1 MKLTALTY
9 DELREVVSQYVQEQK
24 LSNPNFVP
32 SFDNLVG
39 LLDKI
44 GKITMISQNYVDKLE
59 ILDREFLSYGKTVEE
74 WANDLILP
82 QDYDPEGADAL
93 APYDPSYR
101 PVFYS
106 YTLGKK
112 TFPITRRYNDV
123 ERAVHN
129 EGEFVEIIASIL
141 KSLFDSERVWRYNVK
156 RGILGK
162 IAQLAFQLDYGL
174 TELGDFATNTA
185 YSVGTI
191 FFNGDGTP
199 PYPGVVFREIPATN
213 TKTWDEL
220 VSEGY
225 IVVLKSY
232 QKISDITDTTSG
244 EAFVE
249 QLKKDVEI
257 ASDNS
262 QGYSFNGNALGAAE
276 GLVLFVKHGVMPT
289 IDVKVLAGAFH
300 EGRVAVPAEIIPIP
314 DFGEGNDDVIA
325 ILMDRRGAGLHPTYR
340 AVREQPNGKG
350 DFLNYFLHTENTGYI
365 SRNTFVK
372 VYVKE

>member
-44 GKITMISQNYVDKLE
+44 GKITMISQNYVDKLA

-106 YTLGKK
+106 YTLGRK

-162 IAQLAFQLDYGL
+162 IAALARETSYD
-174 TELGDFATNTA
+174 NTSAAPFDEEAA
-185 YSVGTI
+185 YSVGTYVKSSTTVSNDV
-191 FFNGDGTP
+191 F
-199 PYPGVVFREIPATN
+199 VVFNAIPADSG
-213 TKTWDEL
+213 KTSEDL
-220 VSEGY
+220 VASGDL
-225 IVVLKSY
+225 VKLTSY
-232 QKISDITDTTSG
+232 QVISDITDTTSG

>member
-44 GKITMISQNYVDKLE
+44 GKITMISQNYVDKLA

-106 YTLGKK
+106 YTLGRK

-162 IAQLAFQLDYGL
+162 IAALARETSYD
-174 TELGDFATNTA
+174 NTSAAPFDEEAA
-185 YSVGTI
+185 YSVGTYVKSSTTASNDV
-191 FFNGDGTP
+191 F
-199 PYPGVVFREIPATN
+199 VVFNAIPADSG
-213 TKTWDEL
+213 KTSEDL
-220 VSEGY
+220 VASGDL
-225 IVVLKSY
+225 VKLTSY
-232 QKISDITDTTSG
+232 QVISDITDTTSG

>member
-24 LSNPNFVP
+24 LSNPTFVP

-44 GKITMISQNYVDKLE
+44 GKITMLSQNYVDKLA

-101 PVFYS
+101 PVYYS

-162 IAQLAFQLDYGL
+162 IAGLARETSFEN
-174 TELGDFATNTA
+174 TSAATFDVDAA
-185 YSVGTI
+185 YSVGTYVKSGSQDSDDV
-191 FFNGDGTP
+191 F
-199 PYPGVVFREIPATN
+199 VVFNAIPADSGETSADRLASGDLVKL
-213 TKTWDEL
+213 KT
-220 VSEGY
+220 
-225 IVVLKSY
+225 I
-232 QKISDITDTTSG
+232 QTISDITDTATG

-262 QGYSFNGNALGAAE
+262 QGHSFNGNALGAAE